1 MKLEKGKCK
10 RTKRDE
16 LKKEGERECKTKLPA
31 ILN

>member
-16 LKKEGERECKTKLPA
+16 LKKEGERECKTNYRPY
-31 ILN
+31 